1 MSVTQRERKRAW
13 HVVLAEDDDYAIVVE
28 RALEKAS
35 DVPMKIRRARTGA
48 EALALLR
55 DVVPDLLLLDL
66 KMPGM
71 AGHEA
76 LEEIKGDDA
85 LRSIPVAILSSSD
98 RDDDVAKSYGLGGNH
113 YITKPSNP
121 IELEAKLRGLLR
133 NLTELG
139 AIRRGS
145 PREPHRLGGD
155 SSGAVGRVDD
165 GGQSATLGGR
175 RGGVGRAILLREVFG
190 GVLAR
195 LAGFRRLAALRDSR
209 TSGHHTEAC

>member
-1 MSVTQRERKRAW
+1 MSVPQRVQKTEW
-13 HVVLAEDDDYAIVVE
+13 QVVLAEDDDDYAIVIE
-28 RALEKAS
+28 RALKRAAG
-35 DVPMKIRRARTGA
+35 VPVEIRRARTGT

-55 DVVPDLLLLDL
+55 DVAPDLLLLDL

-85 LRSIPVAILSSSD
+85 LRSIPVAVLTSSD

-113 YITKPSNP
+113 FITKPSNP
-121 IELEAKLRGLLR
+121 LELEAKLGGLLR

-145 PREPHRLGGD
+145 AGASTTAVSAVDPQSMAAVKVLRWVAVVGVLIALYVFGKM
-155 SSGAVGRVDD
+155 SGA
-165 GGQSATLGGR
+165 
-175 RGGVGRAILLREVFG
+175 F
-190 GVLAR
+190 
-195 LAGFRRLAALRDSR
+195 
-209 TSGHHTEAC
+209 

>member
-1 MSVTQRERKRAW
+1 MSVPQRVQKTEW
-13 HVVLAEDDDYAIVVE
+13 QVVLAEDDDDYAIVIE
-28 RALEKAS
+28 RALKRAAG
-35 DVPMKIRRARTGA
+35 VPVEIRRARTGT

-55 DVVPDLLLLDL
+55 DVAPDLLLLDL

-85 LRSIPVAILSSSD
+85 LRSIPVAVLTSSD

-113 YITKPSNP
+113 FITKPSNP
-121 IELEAKLRGLLR
+121 LELEAKLGGLLR

-145 PREPHRLGGD
+145 TGASTTAVSAVDPQSMAAVKVLRWVAVVGVLIALYVFGKM
-155 SSGAVGRVDD
+155 SGA
-165 GGQSATLGGR
+165 
-175 RGGVGRAILLREVFG
+175 F
-190 GVLAR
+190 
-195 LAGFRRLAALRDSR
+195 
-209 TSGHHTEAC
+209 

>member
-1 MSVTQRERKRAW
+1 MSVPQRVQKTEW
-13 HVVLAEDDDYAIVVE
+13 QVVLAEDDDDYAIVIE
-28 RALEKAS
+28 RALKRAAG
-35 DVPMKIRRARTGA
+35 VPVEIRRARTGT

-55 DVVPDLLLLDL
+55 DVAPDLLLLDL

-85 LRSIPVAILSSSD
+85 LRSIPVAVLTSSD

-113 YITKPSNP
+113 FITKPSNP
-121 IELEAKLRGLLR
+121 LELEAKLGGLLR

-145 PREPHRLGGD
+145 AGASTTAVSAVDPQSMAAVKVLRWVAVLGVLIALYVFGRM
-155 SSGAVGRVDD
+155 SGA
-165 GGQSATLGGR
+165 
-175 RGGVGRAILLREVFG
+175 F
-190 GVLAR
+190 
-195 LAGFRRLAALRDSR
+195 
-209 TSGHHTEAC
+209 